1 MEIVL
6 TEMCEYLNNYFWVK
20 KIEGTFVI
28 SNGSIE
34 VDGLKDGQ
42 YFRIMGSTFNNGVH
56 LCPTND
62 LTDEEFKGSVWL
74 MAVPKTVISLAAD
87 ISAWQAQYGQAT
99 SAAMSPFNSESFS
112 GYSYSKSGAGSG
124 GAMSWQDAFS
134 SRLSKYRKLRG
145 AR

>member
-1 MEIVL
+1 MELVL
-6 TEMCEYLNNYFWVK
+6 TEICDYLNNYFWVK

-28 SNGSIE
+28 ADGTIE
-34 VDGLKDGQ
+34 ITGLKDGQ

-56 LCPTND
+56 LNPASD
-62 LTDEEFKGSVWL
+62 LVDEEFKGTVWL
-74 MAVPKTVISLAAD
+74 MAVPQTVISLAGD
-87 ISAWQAQYGQAT
+87 IAAWQAQYGQAN

-112 GYSYSKSGAGSG
+112 GYSYSKNGSG

-134 SRLSKYRKLRG
+134 SRLNMYRKLRG

>member
-1 MEIVL
+1 METVL
-6 TEMCEYLNNYFWVK
+6 TEMCEYLNNYFGVK

-28 SNGSIE
+28 ADGSLE

-56 LCPTND
+56 LCPEND

-74 MAVPKTVISLAAD
+74 MAVPQTVISLAAD
-87 ISAWQAQYGQAT
+87 IAAWQAKFGQAT
-99 SAAMSPFNSESFS
+99 SDAMSPFNSESFS
-112 GYSYSKSGAGSG
+112 GYSYSKNSAG
-124 GAMSWQDAFS
+124 GAMSWQDAFA

-145 AR
+145 VR